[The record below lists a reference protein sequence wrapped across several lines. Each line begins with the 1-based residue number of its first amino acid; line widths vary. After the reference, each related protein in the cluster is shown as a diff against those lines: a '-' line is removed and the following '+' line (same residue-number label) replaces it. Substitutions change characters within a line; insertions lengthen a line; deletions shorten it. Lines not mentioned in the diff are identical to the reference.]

1 MVSGS
6 QISSVVFR
14 VWELICACVV
24 VGLIGTYLSH
34 LGNAH
39 VTSAR
44 MDYVIATASLSII
57 GLLALAPP
65 FRYSFYACPFD
76 LAMFIMWMVAF
87 GLMIDVNRIPNI
99 ALIRAARL
107 DANSYHSLLE
117 QLAVTQYGTGTIG
130 GTIGVAII
138 PTIRPHLRLLLA
150 LQDARSG
157 ELSWHLLSWEAGPGL
172 LACVL

>member
-6 QISSVVFR
+6 QISSIVFR

-24 VGLIGTYLSH
+24 VGLIGTYLSY

-57 GLLALAPP
+57 GSLALAPP
-65 FRYSFYACPFD
+65 LRYSFYACPFD

-87 GLMIDVNRIPNI
+87 GLMIDVSSIPNT
-99 ALIRAARL
+99 ALIRAGRL
-107 DANSYHSLLE
+107 DTNNYHSLLE
-117 QLAVTQYGTGTIG
+117 QPVATQYGTGTIG
-130 GTIGVAII
+130 ATTGAAIT
-138 PTIRPHLRLLLA
+138 PTRQSHPRPLLGP
-150 LQDARSG
+150 QDARSG
-157 ELSWHLLSWEAGPGL
+157 ELSWHLLLWEAGPGL